1 MSDIAIFDVLEHHA
15 QKGAQVAVV
24 CGEESITY
32 ADLHRRAELAAF
44 ALADRG
50 VGSGDL
56 VGLALPNGIDFFVA
70 LFATYRLDATPMPLS
85 CKLPGPEF
93 SAIVETA
100 RPALVVDASFELQPP
115 SSAGRQE
122 LPSAMGTQPWKAMC
136 SGGST
141 GRPKVIVAGRP
152 ARVDVTEKQYFVVPD
167 DVVLVPGPLYHQ
179 GPFISATGAIFT
191 GSTAVVMG
199 RFDAYEALVL
209 IERYRVTYL
218 YLVPTMIHRIWRLDA
233 ATRDSFDLS
242 SVRLMLCTGAPW
254 SPWLKKEWLRW
265 FGPERVVEGYG
276 GTEEQGG
283 VSITG
288 VEALEHPG
296 SIGAAHDGVAV
307 LDEDGRVLP
316 RGALGELCFRASGF
330 GSHRYLGAEIVERN
344 GWRSYGDVG
353 YIDEDGYVYLVDRRT
368 DMIVTGGS
376 NVYPAELESVLEA
389 HPAVRSAAVI
399 GLPDDDL
406 GQRVHAI
413 VDVAGRESDA
423 ELVSQLNSHVRDHV
437 AAYKAPRTY
446 ELVGNLLRDDAGKLR
461 RSALRS
467 ARVPGAAQDEGD
479 SGLLTMTGRE
489 REPKGAPRS

>member
-1 MSDIAIFDVLEHHA
+1 VSDIAVFDVLEHHA
-15 QKGAQVAVV
+15 QRGTQAAVV
-24 CGEESITY
+24 CGDHSITY
-32 ADLHRRAELAAF
+32 AELHRRAELAAF
-44 ALADRG
+44 ALADSG
-50 VGSGDL
+50 VGPGDL
-56 VGLALPNGIDFFVA
+56 VGLALPNGIEFFVA
-70 LFATYRLDATPMPLS
+70 LFAVYRLDATPMPLS
-85 CKLPGPEF
+85 SKLPGPEF
-93 SAIVETA
+93 AAIVETA
-100 RPALVVDASFELQPP
+100 RPALVVDATYDLYPP
-115 SSAGRQE
+115 SSGGRQE
-122 LPSAMGTQPWKAMC
+122 LPAVKGSQPWKAMC

-152 ARVDVTEKQYFVVPD
+152 ARVDMTEKQYFVLPG

-191 GSTAVVMG
+191 GSTAVVME
-199 RFDAYEALVL
+199 RFDAHEALAL

-233 ATRDSFDLS
+233 ETRDSFDLS

-254 SPWLKKEWLRW
+254 APWLKEEWLRW

-307 LDEDGRVLP
+307 FDEDGRVLP
-316 RGALGELCFRASGF
+316 RGELGELHFRAPGV

-353 YIDEDGYVYLVDRRT
+353 YIGEDSYVYLVDRRT
-368 DMIVTGGS
+368 DMIVSGGS
-376 NVYPAELESVLEA
+376 NVYPAELESVLES
-389 HPAVRSAAVI
+389 HSAVRSAAVI

-413 VDVAGRESDA
+413 VDVAGRHSEAGLAS
-423 ELVSQLNSHVRDHV
+423 ELDRHARAHI
-437 AAYKAPRTY
+437 AAYKVPRTY
-446 ELVGNLLRDDAGKLR
+446 ELVGEPLRDDAGKLR

-467 ARVPGAAQDEGD
+467 ARVSSGEGGPG
-479 SGLLTMTGRE
+479 LMTMTRE
-489 REPKGAPRS
+489 ESG